1 MLLSLYIENIAVI
14 KRLEIEFRHGFT
26 VLTGETGAGKS
37 IIIDSI
43 GLLTGNRADKEL
55 IRTGE
60 DFALVSAV
68 FGNISREIL
77 ASLEEMGI
85 YPDEDGQI
93 MIQRRISADGRSQAK
108 INGRSVPLSVLS
120 DVGKLLIN
128 IHGQHD
134 NQALL
139 NPSKHIDFLDKYA
152 NTYAELSEYLEQ
164 YRKFLNIRNE
174 ISTISRNEREKARM
188 QELLEYQIKDISSA
202 KLKVGE
208 EETLLTNKKKIQN
221 IEKISKQARIVYR
234 ALYQNDKGGSACQ
247 MIDYA
252 INAISQMDDVLPN
265 AAQYIEKLTEFR
277 YEIEA
282 IAESAYSVA
291 NDDIGDPTAALNAI
305 EARLDQIQKL
315 KRKYGSTIEEILE
328 YEKKARKE
336 LEAIVLS
343 DERMEELKAEL
354 KDTKENMR
362 ECALRLSE
370 KRGIAAINLQRKVAE
385 ELKFLD
391 MEKVTFKVMCL
402 KNTDESGEYKYS
414 QDGVDN
420 VEFLISTNLGE
431 PPKPL
436 SKIASGGELS
446 RIMLAL
452 KCVLSDK
459 EGTPSLIFDEIDTGI
474 SGKTSEKIG
483 IKLKELSNT
492 AQVFCITH
500 AAQIAAIA
508 DNHYKISKGEVNSR
522 TETKVQE
529 IKGNDRVMEVA
540 RIMGGINITE
550 TIIKSAEEMI
560 YNKK

>member
-252 INAISQMDDVLPN
+252 INAISQMEDVLPN

-354 KDTKENMR
+354 NDTKDNMR

-402 KNTDESGEYKYS
+402 KNTDESGEYKYT

-529 IKGNDRVMEVA
+529 IKGNDRVMEIA

>member
-26 VLTGETGAGKS
+26 VLTGETGSGKS

-152 NTYAELSEYLEQ
+152 NTYQELGEYREQ

-252 INAISQMDDVLPN
+252 INAISQMEDVLPN

-370 KRGIAAINLQRKVAE
+370 KRGIAAINLQRKVSE

-402 KNTDESGEYKYS
+402 KNTDESGEYKYT

-529 IKGNDRVMEVA
+529 IKGNDRVMEIA